1 MTIPETG
8 TYRFIACG
16 AGHENSMGASVRC
29 DINLKRG
36 KKICFAIGQQ
46 GSWECRGGCGATIV
60 TEVEES
66 SKSNMESHRMKNE
79 KLNDYDMT
87 SVSYGPMSERSMT
100 SQAPSRITSPTRVTS
115 PSHILSSSSNATSR
129 SKMSSRRQPIK
140 DQPRKPMRRKMS
152 CESVYPDST
161 VSTLNLAAKS
171 TRESTMYDSSIAN
184 LNPPK
189 RMFFFGDPLIVAGGG
204 GRNCGGD
211 KRLSNASRGEKGHP
225 SGRIKYRVDIGF
237 GGESDRE
244 FCGGAGIKG
253 NGHVGLTGLTPAM
266 NFYDGFDGGWSELN
280 KKLYFGGFGGGGVY
294 GGGGGYT
301 GGNGGDNSGGGGSYC
316 VHPKARITVDW
327 IGPGKCTL
335 EKLHDKE

>member
-1 MTIPETG
+1 
-8 TYRFIACG
+8 
-16 AGHENSMGASVRC
+16 
-29 DINLKRG
+29 
-36 KKICFAIGQQ
+36 
-46 GSWECRGGCGATIV
+46 
-60 TEVEES
+60 
-66 SKSNMESHRMKNE
+66 
-79 KLNDYDMT
+79 
-87 SVSYGPMSERSMT
+87 
-100 SQAPSRITSPTRVTS
+100 
-115 PSHILSSSSNATSR
+115 
-129 SKMSSRRQPIK
+129 
-140 DQPRKPMRRKMS
+140 MRRKMS

-171 TRESTMYDSSIAN
+171 VRDSTIYDSSIAN
-184 LNPPK
+184 LEPPK
-189 RMFFFGDPLIVAGGG
+189 RMFFFGEPLIVAGGG

-225 SGRIKYRVDIGF
+225 SGGIKNRADVGF

-301 GGNGGDNSGGGGSYC
+301 GIIIVFIPSF
-316 VHPKARITVDW
+316 
-327 IGPGKCTL
+327 
-335 EKLHDKE
+335 

>member
-1 MTIPETG
+1 
-8 TYRFIACG
+8 
-16 AGHENSMGASVRC
+16 
-29 DINLKRG
+29 
-36 KKICFAIGQQ
+36 
-46 GSWECRGGCGATIV
+46 
-60 TEVEES
+60 
-66 SKSNMESHRMKNE
+66 MKTE
-79 KLNDYDMT
+79 KLNECDFT

-100 SQAPSRITSPTRVTS
+100 SPSRLTSPSRVTS
-115 PSHILSSSSNATSR
+115 PSRIMSPSRATSNGRVLSPSSMATSR
-129 SKMSSRRQPIK
+129 GRTSSRRQPIK

-171 TRESTMYDSSIAN
+171 IRESTMYDSSIAN
-184 LNPPK
+184 LEPPK

-225 SGRIKYRVDIGF
+225 SGRIKNRVDVGF

-301 GGNGGDNSGGGGSYC
+301 G
-316 VHPKARITVDW
+316 
-327 IGPGKCTL
+327 
-335 EKLHDKE
+335 KEIIYISAF